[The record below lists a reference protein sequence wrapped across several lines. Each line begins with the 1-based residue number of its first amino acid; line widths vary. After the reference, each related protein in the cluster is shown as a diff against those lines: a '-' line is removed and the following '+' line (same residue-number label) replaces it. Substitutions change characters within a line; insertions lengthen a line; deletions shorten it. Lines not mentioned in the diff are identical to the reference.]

1 MFEHPRLDL
10 YRPIHKALRL
20 LMCESVQALGR
31 LDCEDPLELHAQLDQ
46 LGDLL
51 ALCRSHLE
59 HENAFLH
66 PALERAGAG
75 ASPRT
80 AEDHVQHLGEIA
92 ALERRLQRVRDSSG
106 QIRQREAD
114 ALYDDLVDFVGEN
127 FAHMRIE
134 ERDNN
139 ARLWS
144 HYQDA
149 ELVALHDALVASI
162 EPARRLAAS
171 RLILRAIHP
180 GERISMLLGMR
191 AQMPADAF
199 NGLAQALLQA
209 LNERDRRKLDHALQQ
224 AQQRAA

>member
-1 MFEHPRLDL
+1 MYEHPRIDL

-20 LMCESVQALGR
+20 AMCEAVPALGR
-31 LDCEDPLELHAQLDQ
+31 LDCEDPVELHAV
-46 LGDLL
+46 LGHVSELL
-51 ALCRSHLE
+51 AMCRAHLE
-59 HENAFLH
+59 HENAFMH
-66 PALERAGAG
+66 PALERTGSG
-75 ASPRT
+75 ASACT
-80 AEDHVQHLGEIA
+80 AGDHVHHEREIA

-127 FAHMRIE
+127 FAHMRTE

-149 ELVALHDALVASI
+149 ELHALHDALVASI
-162 EPARRLAAS
+162 EPAERLAVT
-171 RLILRAIHP
+171 RLILRALTP
-180 GERISMLLGMR
+180 GERLGMLLGMR
-191 AQMPADAF
+191 GQMPAEAF
-199 NGLAQALLQA
+199 EGLAQALLPA
-209 LNERDRRKLDHALQQ
+209 LDDEGRRRLEHGLRQ

>member
-20 LMCESVQALGR
+20 CMCEAVHELGR
-31 LDCEDPLELHAQLDQ
+31 LDCEDPVELHAVLGRLGQLMSM
-46 LGDLL
+46 
-51 ALCRSHLE
+51 CRAHLE
-59 HENAFLH
+59 HENAFMH
-66 PALERAGAG
+66 PALERAGTG
-75 ASPRT
+75 ASART
-80 AEDHVQHLGEIA
+80 ADDHLHHEQEIA

-162 EPARRLAAS
+162 EPGERLAVTQ
-171 RLILRAIHP
+171 LILRAIAP
-180 GERISMLLGMR
+180 GERLGMLLGMR
-191 AQMPADAF
+191 AQMPAEAF
-199 NGLAQALLQA
+199 EGLTQALLSV
-209 LNERDRRKLDHALQQ
+209 LDERDRCKLEHGLQQ
-224 AQQRAA
+224 ARQRAA

>member
-10 YRPIHKALRL
+10 YRPIHKALRMR
-20 LMCESVQALGR
+20 MCEAVHALGR
-31 LDCEDPLELHAQLDQ
+31 LDCEDPAELHAV
-46 LGDLL
+46 LGRLGHLL
-51 ALCRSHLE
+51 AMCRSHLE
-59 HENAFLH
+59 HENAFMH

-75 ASPRT
+75 ASART
-80 AEDHVQHLGEIA
+80 AEDHLHHELEIA

-114 ALYDDLVDFVGEN
+114 ALYDDLVDFVAEN

-149 ELVALHDALVASI
+149 ELHTLHDALVASI
-162 EPARRLAAS
+162 EPGERLAVTQ
-171 RLILRAIHP
+171 LILRAVNP
-180 GERISMLLGMR
+180 GERLGMLLGMR
-191 AQMPADAF
+191 AQMPAEAF
-199 NGLAQALLQA
+199 EGLAQALLPA
-209 LNERDRRKLDHALQQ
+209 LDDEDRRKLEHGLQQ
-224 AQQRAA
+224 ARQRAA